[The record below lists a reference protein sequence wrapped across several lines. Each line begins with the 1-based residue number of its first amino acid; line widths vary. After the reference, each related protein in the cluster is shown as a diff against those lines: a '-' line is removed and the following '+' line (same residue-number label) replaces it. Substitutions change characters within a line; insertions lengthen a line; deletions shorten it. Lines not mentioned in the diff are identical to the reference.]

1 MKKIYFVLG
10 GFPVVS
16 QSFIYNQITEVMKNK
31 DLEIRILVL
40 NKKKG
45 KVHAEYDHLNN
56 LVDYLPSG
64 REQGLLSKL
73 TLILKSFLSLAF
85 SNPLLLLRALNLI
98 KYGRDSANGHYLIRA
113 AQFSRLQPD
122 LYHCHFGT
130 TGRLIADL
138 RDMGAVKGRMI
149 TSFHGKDITVYP
161 QQFGKDYYRRLFGTA
176 DLFTANSRFIMGKMQ
191 ENGCPPAQIVK
202 IPMCLDLGK
211 FAFREAP
218 PRGKKFKI
226 LTVGRL
232 VEKKGYAYSLAAVA
246 LLKAA
251 GVDFVYNIIGDGP
264 LMEDMVKRARELGI
278 SSQVVFHGAMMQAHV
293 KDYYQDS
300 DVFML
305 PSVTAPNGDTEGQG
319 LVLQEA
325 QAIGL
330 PVVATLH
337 NGFPDSI
344 MDGHTGFLVPEK
356 DPYALFEKLRQLADD
371 EHLCHTMGRLGRQ
384 FVEKN
389 FDAQRT
395 AQQLHAVYDR
405 LISQSNN

>member
-1 MKKIYFVLG
+1 MKKVYFILG

-16 QSFIYNQITEVMKNK
+16 QSFIYNQITEVIKNK
-31 DLEIRILVL
+31 DLEVRILVL

-45 KVHAEYDHLNN
+45 KVHPEYDHLNR
-56 LVDYLPSG
+56 LVEYLPSG
-64 REQGLLSKL
+64 REKGLLSKL
-73 TLILKSFLSLAF
+73 TLILKSFLFLAF
-85 SNPLLLLRALNLI
+85 SNPLLLLRSINFM
-98 KYGRDSANGHYLIRA
+98 KYGRDAANGHYLIRA

-138 RDMGAVKGRMI
+138 KDMAAVKCRMI

-161 QQFGKDYYRRLFGTA
+161 QQFGKNYYSRLFSTA
-176 DLFTANSRFIMGKMQ
+176 DMFTANSRFIMGKMQ
-191 ENGCPPAQIVK
+191 ENGCPASRIVK
-202 IPMCLDLGK
+202 IPMCLDMGK
-211 FAFREAP
+211 FAFRAAP
-218 PRGKKFKI
+218 PRGNTFKI

-232 VEKKGYAYSLAAVA
+232 VEKKGYPFSLAAAA

-251 GVDFVYNIIGDGP
+251 GVNFVYNIIGDGP
-264 LMEDMVKRARELGI
+264 LMDDMVKRSRELGI
-278 SSQVVFHGAMMQAHV
+278 ADRVVFHGAMMQDRV
-293 KDYYQDS
+293 KEFYRDS
-300 DVFML
+300 HVFML

-330 PVVATLH
+330 PVLATLH

-344 MDGHTGFLVPEK
+344 MDGRTGFLVPEK
-356 DPYALFEKLRQLADD
+356 DAPALFEKLRQLADD

-389 FDAQRT
+389 FDAQQT
-395 AQQLHAVYDR
+395 GKQLIGLYDQ
-405 LISQSNN
+405 LIGRSTD